1 MKYAKRLFGR
11 PEYAKHMSKG
21 ASVLKSANVL
31 LFMGMTFDHNETP
44 NSTFNSAASYST
56 TALAVPLLSVVATTS
71 GILQVLQYRKE
82 MKKERERFDSKD
94 KLLKSLDIML
104 NKGGADNPVYE
115 DYRRAIYFLKYCAND
130 EKSGLSLE
138 EIYKAAALLEEFYDQ
153 ELVHG
158 GRPIF
163 KFPDIPEVFSNKNLS
178 EEQIKEIDN
187 SFKVEMEKVK
197 NNILAH
203 LKQRGVREKY
213 EETLKLIYTLKYN
226 RYTPNRLDSAASKSD
241 QAKPGEPKV
250 EVVETSTPK
259 INEADSNEPKVDG
272 GKSNEPKFNEE
283 GFKKPFKDE
292 AKSHVRK
299 ASQQYVMKADRNIG
313 KWGPRVVVG
322 WGTAGVVLNTAA
334 LMYRLGALPAYT
346 WLGYLALGVE
356 VLEILYFMS
365 LAWPRAKKFVKTLTR
380 TTEEEQNELAHR
392 IVCEILLPLAEQLA
406 AAQEAAKQAEVQVA
420 AKQAEVQVAAKQA
433 EVQAAADKA
442 VIDNDIA
449 NQVEVSNEDKAEL
462 EKAQQRAARLQKA
475 QAEAEIR
482 RVHLYKF
489 LGLKG
494 QRIERMIELKD
505 GAVVTY
511 EELRDLVIKSMQ
523 PKDKQNEPIQP
534 SPAPSQEESAEQ
546 GVTPSQEGSVEQPLE
561 ILEMWK
567 KVERAERVV
576 KHDEIIAKNLSERS
590 STNMDSFRK
599 NGLFAAYFILAITS
613 AIDFVQKLHGSGF
626 NALGAKSFKKA
637 QFLVG
642 TTYLSPFIFGMVTLH
657 AITQLMNYR
666 HLRAT
671 EAAKYENAETVKAA
685 FLPGVD
691 ITLTGVQIEK
701 ITGAIESN
709 KIDAKTAYMA
719 LAAIRKL
726 EEHLPTLRGRDAF
739 DLSSPEGVTKAKSY
753 LKGKRSYVKNLHVL
767 KLLDDLANDKDID
780 PKTIEAAAAT
790 YTLEAD
796 RKYNRLALVTAV
808 FIMAQAGSKTII
820 DTAALLNKLH
830 IININSALLANLSAI
845 AGFSAILGVIL
856 FVLKSYPDIKDFVDG
871 LSFGKDTEE
880 QKKEKL
886 AATIVADIWIAG
898 SALTAEEKKELKEKL
913 TEDWQIE
920 LVDLIDQQGD
930 YKNYELMINA
940 ATEHLKKAQ
949 DIEDVN
955 LDNLVKGV
963 KKAVMDELGVHASLS
978 CRKSTLDSF
987 VNDRAHIQNP
997 VVNEGVQH

>member
-1 MKYAKRLFGR
+1 MKYARRLFGR

-56 TALAVPLLSVVATTS
+56 TALAVPLLSVAATTS

-82 MKKERERFDSKD
+82 MKEERERFDSKG
-94 KLLKSLDIML
+94 KLLKNLAIML
-104 NKGGADNPVYE
+104 NKGGAGNPVYE
-115 DYRRAIYFLKYCAND
+115 DYKKAIKWLIDQIEKPKEKKDEAPAENAQGGGDDGSND
-130 EKSGLSLE
+130 AQQRVEAPAENAQDGGDDGSNDAQQRVEVPAENAQGDGDDGSDDAQQRVEAPAEEAQDGGDDSGGSAQKQSKDQSKGTEGSSDNKESNFRKLDLE
-138 EIYKAAALLEEFYDQ
+138 EIYRAAALLEELYDQ

-158 GRPIF
+158 GRLIF
-163 KFPDIPEVFSNKNLS
+163 EVPDLVESTTVRNVSASHAEKSDDGDNSNKQKPSPL
-178 EEQIKEIDN
+178 QP
-187 SFKVEMEKVK
+187 
-197 NNILAH
+197 ILEH
-203 LKQRGVREKY
+203 LEQRGLREKY
-213 EETLKLIYTLKYN
+213 EDILKFVYEIKN
-226 RYTPNRLDSAASKSD
+226 NKNSNIGVSKRVCID
-241 QAKPGEPKV
+241 QA
-250 EVVETSTPK
+250 
-259 INEADSNEPKVDG
+259 
-272 GKSNEPKFNEE
+272 
-283 GFKKPFKDE
+283 
-292 AKSHVRK
+292 RK

-365 LAWPRAKKFVKTLTR
+365 LAWPRAKKFVKTLTK

-406 AAQEAAKQAEVQVA
+406 AAQEAAGKA
-420 AKQAEVQVAAKQA
+420 AV
-433 EVQAAADKA
+433 
-442 VIDNDIA
+442 A
-449 NQVEVSNEDKAEL
+449 NQVEVSEEDGSEL
-462 EKAQQRAARLQKA
+462 EKAQQRAARLEKA
-475 QAEAEIR
+475 QEEAEIR
-482 RVHLYKF
+482 RGHLYEF
-489 LGLKG
+489 LGLEG
-494 QRIERMIELKD
+494 QGIEGMIELKD
-505 GAVVTY
+505 GSVIAY
-511 EELRDLVIKSMQ
+511 EDLKEKVK
-523 PKDKQNEPIQP
+523 
-534 SPAPSQEESAEQ
+534 ESFEN
-546 GVTPSQEGSVEQPLE
+546 TPDLIEMLE
-561 ILEMWK
+561 

-626 NALGAKSFKKA
+626 NALGAKTFKKA
-637 QFLVG
+637 QLLVG

-666 HLRAT
+666 HLRAA
-671 EAAKYENAETVKAA
+671 EAAKYKNAETVKAA
-685 FLPGVD
+685 FIPRVD
-691 ITLTGVQIEK
+691 ITLTDVQIKK
-701 ITGAIESN
+701 IIGAIESN

-719 LAAIRKL
+719 LAAIREL
-726 EEHLPTLRGRDAF
+726 EEHLPTLWGRDAF
-739 DLSSPEGVTKAKSY
+739 DLSNPDGRKKAEAYLKAKGRDKKY
-753 LKGKRSYVKNLHVL
+753 EHVF
-767 KLLDDLANDKDID
+767 KLLKELEGGELD

-808 FIMAQAGSKTII
+808 FIVAQAGSKTII

-898 SALTAEEKKELKEKL
+898 SALTAEEKEELKGKL
-913 TEDWQIE
+913 TENWQKK
-920 LVDLIDQQGD
+920 LVDLIDEQGD

-940 ATEHLKKAQ
+940 ATEHLKQAQ

>member
-1 MKYAKRLFGR
+1 MKYARRLFGR

-56 TALAVPLLSVVATTS
+56 TALAVPLLSVAATTS

-82 MKKERERFDSKD
+82 MKKERERFDSYKA
-94 KLLKSLDIML
+94 LVESLDIMML
-104 NKGGADNPVYE
+104 KGGGQDVAADASQKSKDGTKANVKQQGIYT
-115 DYRRAIYFLKYCAND
+115 DFVKAIEWLKIYADRYLNTEVPTVGSD
-130 EKSGLSLE
+130 NNNGSAQSSTEAPAKEAQDDGDDSGEQNVQPATEAPAKEAQDGGDDSGGSAQKQSKGQSEGTKGISDNKRVRVRELDLE
-138 EIYKAAALLEEFYDQ
+138 EIYRAAALLEELYDQ

-158 GRPIF
+158 GQLIF
-163 KFPDIPEVFSNKNLS
+163 EIPELVESTTVRNVSASHAEKSDDGDNSNKQKPSPL
-178 EEQIKEIDN
+178 QP
-187 SFKVEMEKVK
+187 
-197 NNILAH
+197 ILDH
-203 LKQRGVREKY
+203 LEQRGLREKY
-213 EETLKLIYTLKYN
+213 EDILKFVYEIKN
-226 RYTPNRLDSAASKSD
+226 NKNSNIGVSKRVCID
-241 QAKPGEPKV
+241 QA
-250 EVVETSTPK
+250 
-259 INEADSNEPKVDG
+259 
-272 GKSNEPKFNEE
+272 
-283 GFKKPFKDE
+283 
-292 AKSHVRK
+292 RK

-392 IVCEILLPLAEQLA
+392 IVCEILLPLAEQA
-406 AAQEAAKQAEVQVA
+406 ATGKDDAGERR
-420 AKQAEVQVAAKQA
+420 
-433 EVQAAADKA
+433 
-442 VIDNDIA
+442 
-449 NQVEVSNEDKAEL
+449 
-462 EKAQQRAARLQKA
+462 EKIY
-475 QAEAEIR
+475 E
-482 RVHLYKF
+482 F
-489 LGLKG
+489 LGLDSLINKK
-494 QRIERMIELKD
+494 IELKD
-505 GAVVTY
+505 GSVIAY
-511 EELRDLVIKSMQ
+511 EDLKEKVK
-523 PKDKQNEPIQP
+523 
-534 SPAPSQEESAEQ
+534 ESFEN
-546 GVTPSQEGSVEQPLE
+546 TPDLIEMLE
-561 ILEMWK
+561 

-626 NALGAKSFKKA
+626 NALGAKTFKKA
-637 QFLVG
+637 QLLVG

-666 HLRAT
+666 HLRAA
-671 EAAKYENAETVKAA
+671 EAAKYKNAETVKAA
-685 FLPGVD
+685 FIPRVD
-691 ITLTGVQIEK
+691 ITLTDVQIEK
-701 ITGAIESN
+701 ITGAIGPDG
-709 KIDAKTAYMA
+709 IDAKTAYMA
-719 LAAIRKL
+719 LAAIREL
-726 EEHLPTLRGRDAF
+726 EEHLPTLWGRDAF

-820 DTAALLNKLH
+820 DTAALLNNLH

-898 SALTAEEKKELKEKL
+898 SALTAEEKEEVKRKL

-930 YKNYELMINA
+930 YKNYEAMINA
-940 ATEHLKKAQ
+940 ATEHLKQAQ
-949 DIEDVN
+949 ETEGIK